1 MSLRGQSPKQS
12 QLTAKLEIATLT
24 SFARNDILVIEIM
37 PLITLFSAPKPF
49 TDPHIAMIQ
58 RNAIKSWTLL
68 PDVEVILLGEETGL
82 AEAARELGVKHL
94 PNVERNESG
103 TPLISSMFQ
112 LARENSN
119 SDLLCIINT
128 DMILMPD
135 FLEAARTIF
144 HGGRVAEGVHLHSTQ
159 VQVSRPQRDIRN
171 FVLLS
176 QRWDLDI
183 TQPIEFTEGW
193 QDRLRSTVHHQ
204 GSLHRPAGSDFFVF
218 PLSSDIDVPA
228 FAIGRAGWD
237 NWMIYKARKEGWPV
251 IDCTP
256 SMTIVHQNHDY
267 GHLPDG
273 KPHYE
278 HPDTNENIR
287 LAGGQANIRYTILDS
302 THQLAEGGRL
312 FRPKMT
318 SLRFTRK
325 LELFLRAI
333 FFFLPDDAIEN
344 IARPKRWKKRIK
356 KMFR

>member
-1 MSLRGQSPKQS
+1 
-12 QLTAKLEIATLT
+12 
-24 SFARNDILVIEIM
+24 M

-68 PDVEVILLGEETGL
+68 SDVEVILPGEETGL
-82 AEAARELGVKHL
+82 VETARELGVKHL
-94 PNVERNESG
+94 PNVARNESG

-112 LARENSN
+112 LARENSH
-119 SDLLCIINT
+119 SDLLCIINA

-135 FLEAARTIF
+135 FVDAVLESDNLLSKKRKQASA
-144 HGGRVAEGVHLHSTQ
+144 
-159 VQVSRPQRDIRN
+159 VQN

-176 QRWDLDI
+176 QRWDYDI
-183 TQPIEFTEGW
+183 SSPIDFVEGW
-193 QDRLRSTVHHQ
+193 ESQLRESVRKQ
-204 GSLHRPAGSDFFVF
+204 NQLHRPAGSDFFLF
-218 PLSSDIDVPA
+218 PKSCYQDIPD

-237 NWMIYKARKEGWPV
+237 NWMIYKARKENWPV

-256 SMTIVHQNHDY
+256 SMMIVHQNHDY
-267 GHLPDG
+267 SHLPDG
-273 KPHYE
+273 KSHYD

-302 THQLAEGGRL
+302 THELVDGKL
-312 FRPKMT
+312 TRPKIT

-333 FFFLPDDAIEN
+333 FFFLPENMIEN
-344 IARPKRWKKRIK
+344 IARPKRWKKRIAK
-356 KMFR
+356 LFKS